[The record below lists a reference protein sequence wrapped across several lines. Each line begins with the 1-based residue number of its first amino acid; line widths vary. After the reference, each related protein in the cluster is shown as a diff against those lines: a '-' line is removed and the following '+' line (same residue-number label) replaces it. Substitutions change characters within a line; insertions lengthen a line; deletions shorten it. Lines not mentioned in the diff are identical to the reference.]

1 MMTIKEGR
9 SPWDGFTK
17 PSYKDLDLGE
27 LMPFSFWTHHRIL
40 DFFHDDKIC

>member
-1 MMTIKEGR
+1 MMTIKEGQ

-27 LMPFSFWTHHRIL
+27 LLPFSFWNGHGIL
-40 DFFHDDKIC
+40 DFFP